1 VQGSRLEET
10 YRKVAG
16 SASLPDHGWV
26 TEPDEA
32 ALLAG
37 SLKGNEAAF
46 ERLVDRYRRELYAHC
61 YRMLGSVQDAEDA
74 TQDSLLAAWRSLASF
89 EGRSSLRAW
98 LYRVCTNACL
108 RLRSRR
114 PARVLSMDY
123 GPAFHDTSELGEWVS
138 GPVWLEP
145 LPDARSDFATEEAD
159 PAVRYQRRE
168 SIELAFIAALQHL
181 PSNQRAVLILRD
193 VLDFSAAETAGILD
207 TSATSVNSLL
217 RRARKNVDARL
228 PATTQ
233 QQELV
238 ALGDEGQ
245 RQLVE
250 AFVTAWERAD
260 LDALLELLAEDARFS
275 MPPLP
280 AWFDGREDVAR
291 FLAERV
297 FETPWRLRSVHAN
310 GQLGFACYV
319 LQPGDNRFR
328 MGAINLL
335 SLRDGKIT
343 QISAFLDPSVYPFF
357 GVPVE
362 FS

>member
-1 VQGSRLEET
+1 
-10 YRKVAG
+10 
-16 SASLPDHGWV
+16 V
-26 TEPDEA
+26 TQPDEA
-32 ALLAG
+32 VLLAE
-37 SLKGNEAAF
+37 SLKGDEAAF

-74 TQDSLLAAWRSLASF
+74 LQESLLAAWRGLKSF

-98 LYRVCTNACL
+98 FHRVCTNACL
-108 RLRSRR
+108 RLSSRR

-145 LPDARSDFATEEAD
+145 LPDERADFAAQEAD

-193 VLDFSAAETAGILD
+193 VLDFSAAETAVILE
-207 TSATSVNSLL
+207 TSTTSVNSALQ
-217 RRARKNVDARL
+217 RARKNVDARL

-233 QQELV
+233 QRELAV
-238 ALGDEGQ
+238 VGDEGQ

-250 AFVTAWERAD
+250 AFVGAWERAD

-291 FLAERV
+291 FFAERV
-297 FETPWRLRSVHAN
+297 FETPWRLRPIRAS
-310 GQLGFACYV
+310 GQLGFACYIR
-319 LQPGDNRFR
+319 QPDDDRFR
-328 MGAINLL
+328 LGAINLL
-335 SLRDGKIT
+335 TLRSGKIT
-343 QISAFLDPSVYPFF
+343 QISAFLDPAVYPFF
-357 GVPVE
+357 DVPLE
-362 FS
+362 LS